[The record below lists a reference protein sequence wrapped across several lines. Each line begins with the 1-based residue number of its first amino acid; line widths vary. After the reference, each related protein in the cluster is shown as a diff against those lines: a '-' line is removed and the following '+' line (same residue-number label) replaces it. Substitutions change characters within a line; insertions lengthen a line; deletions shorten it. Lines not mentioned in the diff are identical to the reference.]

1 MEYEDFKLV
10 CKTLDPERPL
20 VIITVNPKDQ
30 IKTVKEKIEATGAH
44 APFPASDMRVIW
56 GGKDLLPDQAVEDYG
71 INNSSPMW
79 VVFRLRR

>member
-1 MEYEDFKLV
+1 MV

-30 IKTVKEKIEATGAH
+30 IKTVKAKIEATGAY
-44 APFPASDMRVIW
+44 ALFPATDIRVIW
-56 GGKDLLPDQAVEDYG
+56 GGKDLLPDQAVEHYG

-79 VVFRLRR
+79 VVFRLRQ